1 MKLKYLLGILLLGTG
16 AFVVSCDDDD
26 DYTVATGN
34 IITEVTTGGADSITA
49 VSAVLYGTVKDLSQS
64 SSSSYSVG
72 VYYGTSEDPT
82 SSGTAQTGT
91 IDDDG
96 NVTTT
101 VTGLTT
107 GATYYY
113 ATYVTLQSRVTTFG
127 EVKSFVA
134 TSAQVATVAATGISA
149 TKATLE
155 GQFTGVDGLDDESLE
170 TGIKIALS
178 EDEVEDGVEYST
190 GVVNGL
196 LPGTTY
202 WYAAYAVVGSETLYG
217 DALSFTTLSQEMPY
231 VDLGLSVQWASYNL
245 GAESE
250 LETGAMFVYGDPTG
264 METYSSVTADIYGTE
279 YDPAYVLDI
288 DFADESLGKSRMPS
302 YAEIEELIAGTT
314 QTEEE
319 VDGVSGIRF
328 TAANGKSI
336 FLPVTGYREGTT
348 VTSSENGYYWSGNI
362 DATNSGYAG
371 AMSFEDG
378 TVQAAYIGCQY
389 GLAVR
394 PVRPVE
400 NVESEETS
408 DGITFD
414 NSKLVVTSNG
424 SDLRLEIYNEWG
436 GTVSSAENCGISD
449 INAFTFSSELSVTF
463 SISGITVS
471 GDYTASLMFCD
482 GTYMVQ
488 YWGEGDGSNTATV
501 TSATVTGDGSYTV
514 TLSPSGNTSA
524 GFYVFCIDI
533 SGLNEALGW
542 TTEGVT
548 ASITSIVLD
557 GTELEI
563 IN

>member
-178 EDEVEDGVEYST
+178 EDEVEDGVEYSA
-190 GVVNGL
+190 GVVSGL

-217 DALSFTTLSQEMPY
+217 DALSFTTLSQEMLY
-231 VDLGLSVQWASYNL
+231 VNLGLSVQWASYNL

-250 LETGAMFVYGDPTG
+250 SETGAMFVYGDPTG
-264 METYSSVTADIYGTE
+264 METYSSVTVDIYGTE

-288 DFADESLGKSRMPS
+288 YFADESLGKSRMPS

-319 VDGVSGIRF
+319 MDGVSGIRF

-394 PVRPVE
+394 PVRPVI
-400 NVESEETS
+400 ESKDEGTGES
-408 DGITFD
+408 GVHVD
-414 NSKLVVTSNG
+414 NSLVSYGDLENNG
-424 SDLRLEIYNEWG
+424 NLRIEIYNMYG
-436 GTVSSAENCGISD
+436 STSSNPPIAPSSIVFDSEMTIL
-449 INAFTFSSELSVTF
+449 FT
-463 SISGITVS
+463 ISGLNGDAAS
-471 GDYTASLMFCD
+471 GNYSAQVMLT
-482 GTYMVQ
+482 
-488 YWGEGDGSNTATV
+488 GDGWLPQYSGNDDATIN
-501 TSATVTGDGSYTV
+501 GDGSYEITINPGSSV
-514 TLSPSGNTSA
+514 NG
-524 GFYVFCIDI
+524 VIIFCIDI
-533 SGLNEALGW
+533 IGMAFDIDDIDA
-542 TTEGVT
+542 VT
-548 ASITSIVLD
+548 ITIDSITLQ
-557 GTELEI
+557 
-563 IN
+563 